1 LRNTIIILLTL
12 STIIYGE
19 NSLNKIDNRFA
30 VKFDLTNLVDNSEF
44 SDSLDIKSKTSSLK
58 PMITSLVIP
67 GFGQFLNQSPWWKTA
82 IFVGV
87 EVVGIAGYVTWT
99 NKADDITKEYE
110 NWADDHW
117 DMESWVNGSA
127 ILLSDIQSN
136 GYPDVNDVRIDGS
149 HHITIIVNG
158 KYESSHIL
166 LDNSN
171 IDYTE
176 LRDWDF
182 YEGIGKYDQ
191 FSAGWDDAND
201 WEIVYKNI
209 KDGEDELIV
218 MTPNKQH
225 YLDLRN
231 DSNILYKNAKF
242 AASVLL
248 FNHIFSALD
257 ALWDANKNKEL
268 SYKLDVSIGS
278 ESNYVIKGI
287 SFQWSL

>member
-1 LRNTIIILLTL
+1 MRNTIIILLTL